1 VNQESK
7 AAAHLTGEPGNLL
20 VLALVSLLAGAA
32 SGLVGAVFR
41 LTLVEADRLRGLFIS
56 WAHAEGLPGFLL
68 VGGGG
73 AITQGA
79 LTGTG
84 STG

>member
-1 VNQESK
+1 
-7 AAAHLTGEPGNLL
+7 
-20 VLALVSLLAGAA
+20 
-32 SGLVGAVFR
+32 
-41 LTLVEADRLRGLFIS
+41 LFIS